1 MGPRVVAGAGSI
13 RGRGGRFL
21 PEEWAALADWQR
33 ELYWAVRKENYEL
46 VTSLGRAKFQAG
58 VWLPRFSVPVHS
70 PSCWLIL
77 PCRAACRE
85 TRPSLARASAVGLTA
100 GDEEASAMKP
110 SGSSTPALLP
120 RLPSFPGASP
130 SQGPGVMES
139 GLGLRRS
146 RGEPRSPW
154 EEQQPSQRPR
164 GRCRIPARTAG
175 KASRNGASSSCT
187 C

>member
-1 MGPRVVAGAGSI
+1 MVGLSGLLGFPGSSCTGDRCARRRATCDQ
-13 RGRGGRFL
+13 RG
-21 PEEWAALADWQR
+21 
-33 ELYWAVRKENYEL
+33 
-46 VTSLGRAKFQAG
+46 
-58 VWLPRFSVPVHS
+58 
-70 PSCWLIL
+70 
-77 PCRAACRE
+77 
-85 TRPSLARASAVGLTA
+85 ASAVGLTA

-110 SGSSTPALLP
+110 SGSSAPALLP

-130 SQGPGVMES
+130 SQGPGALRPPSQRTAVNWSEGKSPSRGRRERFLSPPARVMES